1 MDGPVARTRVP
12 RSATALFIPLLSLA
26 MIIWGGTWPLGKIVS
41 TEAPHEVTIFWRFLL
56 SSVAF
61 APVMLLMRR
70 SGATSSS
77 AAGTHAMRFSALPLR
92 AWLYTVATAAVM
104 VVYNLLYLDG
114 LQRGLAGVGGIVA
127 PTVGALVTGI
137 FTMVFRRRRP
147 GTLTVLGLLLG
158 LAGGL
163 VILRI
168 WRFSLAELSLSGNLL
183 FIGAAVA
190 WSAVTFLSR
199 QAQEASHFATHTFAT
214 YALAAVIALPLAL
227 RGGALLPPGGG
238 ASFWLLVLYL
248 GVGATTFATTVFFV
262 AASRLGT
269 GRTGSF
275 LFIVPTSAIL
285 LAWLL
290 LGERPDAASLVGG
303 ALSIAAVYLV
313 NAPQR
318 SP

>member
-1 MDGPVARTRVP
+1 
-12 RSATALFIPLLSLA
+12 
-26 MIIWGGTWPLGKIVS
+26 MIVWGGTWPAGKIAS
-41 TEAPHEVTIFWRFLL
+41 TEAPHTVTIFWRFLL
-56 SSVAF
+56 SAVAF
-61 APVMLLMRR
+61 VPVLLVMRR
-70 SGATSSS
+70 SSARSPQATGAHELRF
-77 AAGTHAMRFSALPLR
+77 AAMPLR
-92 AWLYTVATAAVM
+92 AWLYTIATAAAM
-104 VVYNLLYLDG
+104 ILYNQMYLNG
-114 LQRGLAGVGGIVA
+114 LQRGLAGVGGIIA
-127 PTVGALVTGI
+127 PMVGALVTGI
-137 FTMVFRRRRP
+137 ATMVFQRRRP
-147 GTLTVLGLLLG
+147 GSLAVMGLLLG

-214 YALAAVIALPLAL
+214 YTLAAIIALPFAL
-227 RGGALLPPGGG
+227 RGGTLLPPGEG

-248 GVGATTFATTVFFV
+248 GVAATTFATTVFFV
-262 AASRLGT
+262 SASRLGT
-269 GRTGSF
+269 GRAGSF

-290 LGERPDAASLVGG
+290 LGERPDAVTLVGG